1 MLNNYA
7 EIIMFHKH
15 NYIKG
20 LIGKKKKKNQT
31 QTHFKISKNNIRN

>member
-20 LIGKKKKKNQT
+20 LIGRKKKKSNSNSFQN
-31 QTHFKISKNNIRN
+31 FEE